1 MASATRYRLKD
12 FAGLTP
18 ARGTEPVAANT
29 LLVGGTMVCRNASGY
44 IQAPVDG
51 DGFNVVGIL
60 SEDTD
65 NRTTTD
71 LGGGAGAKD
80 ATIEYGIFAMG
91 YTGTLPKAGQV
102 VYSVDNQTVSIDSD
116 SAARG
121 IAGLVSEVR
130 DGVVYVLFGPT
141 VAGMITIQAAVAS
154 DVTQAQT
161 DIDTLESA
169 VDALEADALS
179 AQAMIP
185 IPLTAWTDGG
195 GPLVAFNDGVANG
208 LALVDSEALGI
219 RFNPVGE
226 DTSTLVTSVPIPADL
241 DDAADLVLH
250 VLAFRVGAADTTTV
264 LTGSAFFQVPAAAHT
279 ADADAITA
287 DSAAL
292 DSATTVVKEVTLTIA
307 AADVPAA
314 PASVTITLA
323 PSSALDA
330 DDLVIT
336 STWLEYTRK
345 LRTA

>member
-60 SEDTD
+60 AEDVD

-80 ATIEYGIFAMG
+80 ATIEYGVFAMG
-91 YTGTLPKAGQV
+91 YTGTLPKSSQV

-116 SAARG
+116 SAGRG
-121 IAGLVSEVR
+121 IAGIVSEVR
-130 DGVVYVLFGPT
+130 DGVVYVLFSP
-141 VAGMITIQAAVAS
+141 VIAGMITIEAAVAA
-154 DVTQAQT
+154 DVVQAQA
-161 DIDTLESA
+161 DI
-169 VDALEADALS
+169 DALEADALS
-179 AQAMIP
+179 AQELIQ
-185 IPLTAWTDGG
+185 IPLTAWTDSG

-226 DTSTLVTSVPIPADL
+226 DTSTLVTSVALPADL
-241 DDAADLVLH
+241 DDAEDLVLH
-250 VLAFRVGAADTTTV
+250 VLAFRVGSADTTTV
-264 LTGSAFFQVPAAAHT
+264 LSGSAFFQVPGAAHT
-279 ADADAITA
+279 ADADAIAA

-292 DSATTVVKEVTLTIA
+292 NAATTVVQEVTLTMA